1 MAALAGGI
9 GGDARRLLAARAFRS
24 LGDGFASVALAA
36 YLGERG
42 FGAFEVGLLVTA
54 ALFGKAAATLI
65 AGFAAAGLGRRRTLA
80 AGALM
85 AVATGFAFSLAEPY
99 WLLLAVAFA
108 GTLSPSAG
116 DFSLFQPIE
125 QAALAQTA
133 PPARRTWLYARYS
146 LFGSLAFA
154 LGSLLSGAA
163 GPVAGLGGWSLEA
176 TLRGAFALYGL
187 AGLAM
192 LAAYRPLTPAVELA
206 AAGGG
211 GGGPRA
217 GWRRGGLGESRGTV
231 LRLSG
236 LFAVDAFGGGLAVQ
250 SVLAVWLFERHGLS
264 IEQAALI
271 FFAARLL
278 STFSLLLAAP
288 VADRIGLV
296 GTMAWTHLPANLAL
310 MAAPL
315 MPTLPLALAALF
327 VRQAFAPMDIAPRT
341 TLVVSIVRPEER
353 ASAAG
358 VTNVARTL
366 SAAASPALGG
376 ALLAAGPFGLPLLA
390 GGALKVAYD
399 LALLAAFRRVA
410 LRG

>member
-1 MAALAGGI
+1 MAALAGDI
-9 GGDARRLLAARAFRS
+9 GADARRLLASRAFRS

-65 AGFAAAGLGRRRTLA
+65 AGFAAAGLGRRRTLT

-85 AVATGFAFSLAEPY
+85 AVATGIAFALAEPY
-99 WLLLAVAFA
+99 WLLLAIAFA

-133 PPARRTWLYARYS
+133 PPARRTRLYARYS

-163 GPVAGLGGWSLEA
+163 GPVAALGGWSLEA

-192 LAAYRPLTPAVELA
+192 LAAYRPLTPAVELGGD
-206 AAGGG
+206 GGG
-211 GGGPRA
+211 KPRA
-217 GWRRGGLGESRGTV
+217 GWRRGGLGESRSTV

-296 GTMAWTHLPANLAL
+296 ETMAWTHLPANLAL

-327 VRQAFAPMDIAPRT
+327 VRQAFAPMDIPPRT

-353 ASAAG
+353 AAAAG

-366 SAAASPALGG
+366 SASASPALGG

-410 LRG
+410 PRG